1 MTLCP
6 VQLYVSADR
15 CDFTNIVSFSMAT
28 RISSPESSQTC
39 SPGALQVWLPVM
51 EWYLKQRQQ
60 IEDEMKKYQ
69 NPPSDHLLPPLPSHA
84 S

>member
-1 MTLCP
+1 M
-6 VQLYVSADR
+6 
-15 CDFTNIVSFSMAT
+15 
-28 RISSPESSQTC
+28 C